1 MREEGRGTIAEPLP
15 LPVSYGSRFSPCSW
29 NSPESDCR
37 PPSDDRWGSQ
47 THHPRAQHF
56 LQAGAS
62 AHPVR
67 LDQGVGFPLNWWKP

>member
-15 LPVSYGSRFSPCSW
+15 SPVSHGSRFSPCSW

-47 THHPRAQHF
+47 TRHPRAQHF
-56 LQAGAS
+56 LRVQAGAS
-62 AHPVR
+62 ERPVR
-67 LDQGVGFPLNWWKP
+67 LDQGVGFPLN